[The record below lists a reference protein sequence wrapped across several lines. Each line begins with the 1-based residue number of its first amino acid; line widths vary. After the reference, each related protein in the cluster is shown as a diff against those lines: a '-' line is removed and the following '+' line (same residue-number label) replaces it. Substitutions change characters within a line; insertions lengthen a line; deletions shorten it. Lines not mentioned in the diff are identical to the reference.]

1 MSITSRL
8 VALAFVLVFAI
19 VNVVATPLPEPVN
32 IRLGHALAQRDPTPF
47 EPIPAYMKRDGLYLL
62 LIRRIGKRDP
72 ADFPEET
79 PTQAPNG
86 QIELYGRAPQNV
98 IPAEIAVTAPQGV
111 VKPY

>member
-1 MSITSRL
+1 MSTSRL

-32 IRLGHALAQRDPTPF
+32 IRLGHALAQRDPAPF
-47 EPIPAYMKRDGLYLL
+47 EPIPAYMKRDGLYLEN
-62 LIRRIGKRDP
+62 GKRAP
-72 ADFPEET
+72 ADIPEET

-86 QIELYGRAPQNV
+86 QVELYGRAPQNGV